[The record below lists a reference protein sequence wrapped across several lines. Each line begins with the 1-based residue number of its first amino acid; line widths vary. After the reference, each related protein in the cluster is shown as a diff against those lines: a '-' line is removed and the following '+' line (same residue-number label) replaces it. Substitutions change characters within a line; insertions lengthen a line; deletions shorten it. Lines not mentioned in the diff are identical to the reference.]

1 MGANAVSIYGA
12 LFTGVS
18 GLNANSRALSS
29 TSTNIANVN
38 TIGFKTTESQFSTL
52 LAENV
57 AIDQFSS
64 GGVKAVAVQQISR
77 QGEITQTH
85 SATDI
90 SVSGAGF
97 FVVTDDANVDPLVTE
112 LKYTRAGNF
121 IKDADGFLRNA
132 SGYYLQ
138 GWQLDANG
146 GIPSN
151 PADVTAIDLGQ
162 VTGTAD
168 PTTTVALRI
177 NLQSSAI
184 AAGAYAAGD
193 MNAGTVTP
201 QYQTGLEVFDSQ
213 GGSQPLRVAFIK
225 TAANTWAYEV
235 IYDGNPANIGGAAN
249 NPIATGTLTFNTD
262 GTIATPAA
270 PVPIVIPW
278 AAASGLAPQTIDFN
292 LGSASTANG
301 VTQYD
306 AASTLYATNTN
317 GALFGALTGVRI
329 DGSGFVIAQFDNGIE
344 KPIYQLPIATFLN
357 IDGLGALDGNAYR
370 ATVESGDVSLK
381 EANQGGA
388 GSVQSSALEQSTV
401 DLAKEFSDMIVIQR
415 AYSAASKIIT
425 TADEMLDEL
434 TRLKR

>member
-1 MGANAVSIYGA
+1 MSIYGA

-18 GLNANSRALSS
+18 GLNANSRALSN

-38 TIGFKTTESQFSTL
+38 TVGYKTTANQFSTL

-64 GGVKAVAVQQISR
+64 GGVRAVPVQQIAQ
-77 QGEITQTH
+77 QGEITQTN
-85 SATDI
+85 SATDV

-97 FVVTDDANVDPLVTE
+97 FVVTDTANASPLVSQ

-121 IKDADGFLRNA
+121 IKNADGFLRNA
-132 SGYYLQ
+132 AGYYLQ
-138 GWQLDANG
+138 GWKLDANG
-146 GIPSN
+146 NIPSN
-151 PADVTAIDLGQ
+151 PAAVTAIDLGQ

-168 PTTTVALRI
+168 PTTTVGLRL
-177 NLQSSAI
+177 NLQSSAT
-184 AAGAYAAGD
+184 AVGAYAPGD

-201 QYQTGLEVFDSQ
+201 QYQTGMQVFDSQ
-213 GGSQPLRVAFIK
+213 GGSQPLRLAFVK
-225 TAANTWAYEV
+225 TGANAWSYEV
-235 IYDGNPANIGGAAN
+235 IYDGNPANIGGAGS
-249 NPIATGTLTFNTD
+249 NPIATGNLTFNTD

-270 PVPIVIPW
+270 AVNVTIPW
-278 AAASGLAPQTIDFN
+278 VAASGLAPQTVAFN
-292 LGSASTANG
+292 LGTAG
-301 VTQYD
+301 TADGMTQYD
-306 AASTLYATNTN
+306 AASTLYATKAN

-329 DGSGFVIAQFDNGIE
+329 DGDGKVIAQFDNGIE

-357 IDGLGALDGNAYR
+357 ADGMGALDGNAYR

-381 EANQGGA
+381 AANQGGA
-388 GSVQSSALEQSTV
+388 GAVQSSALEQSTV

>member
-1 MGANAVSIYGA
+1 VSIYGA
-12 LFTGVS
+12 LFTGVA
-18 GLNANSRALSS
+18 GLNANSRALSN

-38 TIGFKTTESQFSTL
+38 TVGYKATASQFSTM

-64 GGVKAVAVQQISR
+64 GGVKAVPVQQISQ
-77 QGEITQTH
+77 QGEITQTS

-97 FVVTDDANVDPLVTE
+97 FTVTEDANADPLVSE
-112 LKYTRAGNF
+112 LQYTRAGNF
-121 IKDADGFLRNA
+121 IKDAEGFLRNA
-132 SGYYLQ
+132 AGYYLQ

-146 GIPSN
+146 NIPSN
-151 PADVTAIDLGQ
+151 PADVTVIDLGQ
-162 VTGTAD
+162 VTGTAEA
-168 PTTTVALRI
+168 TTTVALRL
-177 NLQSSAI
+177 NLQSSAT
-184 AAGAYAAGD
+184 AVTYAAGD
-193 MNAGTVTP
+193 MAAGTVTP

-213 GGSQPLRVAFIK
+213 GGSQPIRLAFVK
-225 TAANTWAYEV
+225 TGANTWAYEAV
-235 IYDGNPANIGGAAN
+235 YDGNPANIGGAAN
-249 NPIATGTLTFNTD
+249 NPIATGTIIFNTD
-262 GTIATPAA
+262 GTIATPAT
-270 PVPIVIPW
+270 PVAITIPW
-278 AAASGLAPQTIDFN
+278 AAASGLSAQTIDFD
-292 LGSASTANG
+292 LGTAG
-301 VTQYD
+301 TATGLTQYD
-306 AASTLYATNTN
+306 ASSTLYATQSN

-329 DGSGFVIAQFDNGIE
+329 DGDGRVIAQFDNGVE

-357 IDGLGALDGNAYR
+357 PDGLRALNGNAYVPS
-370 ATVESGDVSLK
+370 VESGNVSLK
-381 EANQGGA
+381 VARQGGA

>member
-1 MGANAVSIYGA
+1 MSIYGA

-18 GLNANSRALSS
+18 GLNANSRALSN

-38 TIGFKTTESQFSTL
+38 TVGYKASQSQFSTL

-57 AIDQFSS
+57 DIGQFSS
-64 GGVKAVAVQQISR
+64 GGVKAVPVQGISQ
-77 QGEITQTH
+77 QGEITQT
-85 SATDI
+85 SSSTDI

-97 FVVTDDANVDPLVTE
+97 FVVTPDPNASPLVSE
-112 LKYTRAGNF
+112 LQYTRAGNF
-121 IKDADGFLRNA
+121 VKNADGFLRNA
-132 SGYYLQ
+132 AGYYLQ

-146 GIPSN
+146 NIPSN

-162 VTGTAD
+162 ITGTAD
-168 PTTTVALRI
+168 ATTNVNLRL
-177 NLQSSAI
+177 NLQSSAT
-184 AAGAYAAGD
+184 AQSYTTGD
-193 MNAGTVTP
+193 MFAGNVTP
-201 QYQTGLEVFDSQ
+201 QYQTGLDIFDSQ
-213 GGSQPLRVAFIK
+213 GGAQPVRLAFVK
-225 TAANTWAYEV
+225 TAANTWSYEA

-249 NPIATGTLTFNTD
+249 NPIATGSITFNTD
-262 GTIATPAA
+262 GTIATPAT
-270 PVPIVIPW
+270 PISVTIPW
-278 AAASGLAPQTIDFN
+278 AAASGLSPQTITFN
-292 LGSASTANG
+292 MGTPGAADGL
-301 VTQYD
+301 TQYD
-306 AASTLYATNTN
+306 ADSTLYSAQAN

-329 DGSGFVIAQFDNGIE
+329 DGDGKVIAQFDNGQE

-357 IDGLGALDGNAYR
+357 PDGLRALDGNAY
-370 ATVESGDVSLK
+370 AGTVESGDVALK
-381 EANQGGA
+381 VAKQGGS